1 MGLEIEEPLP
11 SSRAI
16 VALREALLRY
26 LESLADTIDERVDS
40 PEAGEV
46 RALLGDPVDARIPE
60 DVSIPAA
67 AADGGSAVYSL
78 SSASLGVCVALSV
91 QLKVGGYVERGRALT
106 AVVPQDPAQAVGMNP
121 KEVEVVLSPL
131 REALVARAAEAA
143 VKGELGE
150 KPALVILDGPLI
162 PPESVGLAVRVGEH
176 LKLAREAVETYLDAH
191 SSLLRAAREEGVS
204 LVGFVKRPRSHY
216 LSLISGRRGA
226 TLSDSAIASGVL
238 TEVGQ
243 LAPYKPIELW
253 EAELDSIIG
262 YPEVRETIEPGSIS
276 FAFVRTSRRRP
287 PFRVDFGNL
296 AEPLSDPR
304 LVAGYLVATADSE
317 GIPLPVVKAD
327 ESVKVSRRVARD
339 VYLESL
345 RRLIARAARSGA
357 STRRVIQLLTP
368 MYGE

>member
-1 MGLEIEEPLP
+1 MGLDIEEPLP
-11 SSRAI
+11 STRAI
-16 VALREALLRY
+16 VALRDALLGY
-26 LESLADTIDERVDS
+26 LESLADSIDRRVDS
-40 PEAGEV
+40 AETAEA
-46 RALLGDPVDARIPE
+46 RALLGDPVATKVPGDPS
-60 DVSIPAA
+60 VPAA

-91 QLKVGGYVERGRALT
+91 QLRLGDHVRRGRALT
-106 AVVPQDPAQAVGMNP
+106 AVVPWDPAQAVGMNP
-121 KEVEVVLSPL
+121 QEVEVILSPL

-143 VKGELGE
+143 VRGELGE
-150 KPALVILDGPLI
+150 RPVIMILDGPLI
-162 PPESVGLAVRVGEH
+162 PPESVGLAARIGRG
-176 LKLAREAVETYLDAH
+176 LRLAREVVDAYLDAH
-191 SSLLRAAREEGVS
+191 SSLLRAAREEGVT

-243 LAPYKPIELW
+243 MAPRDPIELG

-262 YPEVRETIEPGSIS
+262 YPEIREALEPGSIS

-296 AEPLSDPR
+296 ADPLSDPR
-304 LVAGYLVATADSE
+304 VVAGYLVAAADSE

>member
-1 MGLEIEEPLP
+1 MGLNIEEPLP
-11 SSRAI
+11 STRAI
-16 VALREALLRY
+16 VALRDALLGY
-26 LESLADTIDERVDS
+26 LESLADSIDERVDS
-40 PEAGEV
+40 AETAEA
-46 RALLGDPVDARIPE
+46 RALLGDPVSSKMPE
-60 DVSIPAA
+60 DPSLPAA

-91 QLKVGGYVERGRALT
+91 QLRLGNRVRRGRALT
-106 AVVPQDPAQAVGMNP
+106 AVVPRDPAQAVEMNP
-121 KEVEVVLSPL
+121 QEVEVILSPL

-143 VKGELGE
+143 VRGELGE
-150 KPALVILDGPLI
+150 GPAIVILDGPLI
-162 PPESVGLAVRVGEH
+162 PPESVGLAARIGRE
-176 LKLAREAVETYLDAH
+176 LRLAREAVDAYLDAH
-191 SSLLRAAREEGVS
+191 SSLLRAAREEGVT

-243 LAPYKPIELW
+243 MAPRDPIELR
-253 EAELDSIIG
+253 ETELDSIIG
-262 YPEVRETIEPGSIS
+262 YPEIREALEPGSIS

-296 AEPLSDPR
+296 GDPLSDPR
-304 LVAGYLVATADSE
+304 MVAGYLVAAADSE

-345 RRLIARAARSGA
+345 RRLIARAARSEA